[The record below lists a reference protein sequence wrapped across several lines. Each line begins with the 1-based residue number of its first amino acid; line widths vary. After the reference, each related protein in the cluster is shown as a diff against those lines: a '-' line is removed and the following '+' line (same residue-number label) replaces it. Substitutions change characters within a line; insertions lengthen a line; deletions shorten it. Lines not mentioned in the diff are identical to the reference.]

1 MCKIKVSVIIPVY
14 GVEKF
19 IAHCADSLMTQ
30 TMHEGVEYIFVD
42 DASKDASIER
52 LKSALSKYPERARQV
67 KILVHECNMGLPAAR
82 NTGLAQAS
90 GEYVLHCDSDDFLE
104 PDMLESLYGKAKK
117 ENADIVWCD
126 WFLTFGSTERYMK
139 QPYYETSVE
148 ALKAMLGGA
157 MKFNVWNKLVR
168 RNLYVDNAIIFPA
181 GYGMGEDMTM
191 MMLFAYAQKTAYVPK
206 AFYHYVK
213 TNTSAFSQTYSARHL
228 EELKYNVDRISSFI
242 RNRYGNTMEKEI
254 AFMKLEAKFPFLMS
268 DGKGG
273 KYKLWSLW
281 YPEANR
287 YIMQNTNTSMRRRLV
302 QWCAG
307 KKLFMFVWL
316 HHVLLNK
323 IVYGILYR

>member
-1 MCKIKVSVIIPVY
+1 MCKVKVSVIIPVY
-14 GVEKF
+14 GVENF
-19 IAHCADSLMTQ
+19 ISHCADSLLAQ

-42 DASKDASIER
+42 DASQDASMER
-52 LKSALSKYPERARQV
+52 LKSVLSKYPERASQV
-67 KILVHECNMGLPAAR
+67 KILVHERNMGLPAAR
-82 NTGLAQAS
+82 NTGLAQAK
-90 GEYVLHCDSDDFLE
+90 GEYVFHCDSDDFVE
-104 PDMLESLYGKAKK
+104 PGMLEALYGKAKE

-126 WFLTFGSTERYMK
+126 WFLTFGRTERCMT
-139 QPYYETSVE
+139 QPDCGSPEE
-148 ALKAMLGGA
+148 ALKAMLGGF

-168 RNLYVDNAIIFPA
+168 RSLYTDNAIVFPA

-191 MMLFAYAQKTAYVPK
+191 MMLFAYARKVAYVPK

-213 TNTSAFSQTYSARHL
+213 TNTAAFSQTYSARHL
-228 EELKYNVDRISSFI
+228 EELRHNVERISSFI
-242 RNRYGNTMEKEI
+242 RKRYGNSMDKEI

-273 KYKLWSLW
+273 KYKLWSSW

-307 KKLFMFVWL
+307 KRLFVFVWF
-316 HHVLLNK
+316 HYILLNK
-323 IVYGILYR
+323 IVYGVLYR

>member
-1 MCKIKVSVIIPVY
+1 MCKVSVIVPVY

-19 IAHCADSLMTQ
+19 ITHCADSLMAQ

-42 DASKDASIER
+42 DASQDASMER
-52 LKSALSKYPERARQV
+52 LKSVLSKYPARANQV
-67 KILVHECNMGLPAAR
+67 KILVHERNMGLPAAR
-82 NTGLAQAS
+82 NTGLTQAR
-90 GEYVLHCDSDDFLE
+90 GEYVFHCDSDDFVE
-104 PDMLESLYGKAKK
+104 PEMLETLYGKAK
-117 ENADIVWCD
+117 EEDADIVWCD
-126 WFLTFGSTERYMK
+126 WFLTFGSTERYMA
-139 QPYYETSVE
+139 QPECGSPE
-148 ALKAMLGGA
+148 NALKAMLGGA

-168 RNLYVDNAIIFPA
+168 KSLYTDNAIVFPA

-191 MMLFAYAQKTAYVPK
+191 MMLFAYARKVAYVPK

-213 TNTSAFSQTYSARHL
+213 TNTAAFSQTYSARHL
-228 EELKYNVDRISSFI
+228 EELRYNVERISSFV
-242 RNRYGNTMEKEI
+242 RSRYGHSMEKEI

-273 KYKLWSLW
+273 KYKLWSSW

-323 IVYGILYR
+323 IVYGVLYR

>member
-1 MCKIKVSVIIPVY
+1 MCKVSVIVPVY

-19 IAHCADSLMTQ
+19 ITHCVDSLMAQ
-30 TMHEGVEYIFVD
+30 TMREDVEYIFVD
-42 DASKDASIER
+42 DASQDASIER
-52 LKSALSKYPERARQV
+52 LTSVLSKYPERASQV
-67 KILVHECNMGLPAAR
+67 KILVHERNKGLPAAR
-82 NTGLAQAS
+82 NTGLAQAT
-90 GEYVLHCDSDDFLE
+90 GEYVFHCDSDDFVE
-104 PDMLESLYGKAKK
+104 PEMLEVLYGEAKEK
-117 ENADIVWCD
+117 DADIVWCD

-139 QPYYETSVE
+139 QPEYDNPED

-168 RNLYVDNAIIFPA
+168 RNLYTDNAITFPA
-181 GYGMGEDMTM
+181 GHGMGEDMTM
-191 MMLFAYAQKTAYVPK
+191 MMLFSYAKKIAYVPM

-213 TNTSAFSQTYSARHL
+213 TNTAAFSQTYSARHL
-228 EELKYNVDRISSFI
+228 EELKYNVNRISSFI
-242 RNRYGNTMEKEI
+242 RSRYGNSMEKEI
-254 AFMKLEAKFPFLMS
+254 AFLKLEAKFPFIMS
-268 DGKGG
+268 DGKDG
-273 KYKLWSLW
+273 KYKLWSSW

-323 IVYGILYR
+323 IVYGVLYR